1 MHFMKRVVCA
11 AVALLLLAG
20 TLPLGSP
27 PAEAASVLK
36 RNLVDLIDLSD
47 RIIVGR
53 VLSVTDGFDVNN
65 VPYTEVT
72 LLVEEN
78 IRGGNTGN
86 TYTFRQFGLLAP
98 KEINGMTC
106 LTVSPDGWPKY
117 ATEERVVVFLYQP
130 GSITGFQTTV
140 GLFQGKF
147 SIAGGQ
153 VRNVTDNLGLFDNI
167 EFEPGL
173 LSESEEKVTSAV
185 QGALPE
191 NVFVPMVRRA
201 VDDQWIEEGRMSN
214 EN

>member
-1 MHFMKRVVCA
+1 MKRIMSA

-20 TLPLGSP
+20 TMPLIGP

-47 RIIVGR
+47 RIIVGK
-53 VLSVTDGFDVNN
+53 VLSVNDGFDINN

-78 IRGGNTGN
+78 IRGGNPGN
-86 TYTFRQFGLLAP
+86 TYTFRQFGLMAP
-98 KEINGMTC
+98 REIDGKTY
-106 LTVSPDGWPKY
+106 LSVSPDGWPKF
-117 ATEERVVVFLYQP
+117 AADERVVVFLYQP
-130 GSITGFQTTV
+130 ASITGLQTTV

-153 VRNVTDNLGLFDNI
+153 VRNVNDNLGLFENI
-167 EFEPGL
+167 QFEPGL
-173 LSESEEKVTSAV
+173 LNEAEQKCSAST
-185 QGALPE
+185 QGAVPE

-201 VDDQWIEEGRMSN
+201 VDDQWVEEGRMSN

>member
-1 MHFMKRVVCA
+1 MKRVLCA
-11 AVALLLLAG
+11 AVALILLAG
-20 TLPLGSP
+20 TIPLGSP

-47 RIIVGR
+47 RIIVGK
-53 VLSVTDGFDVNN
+53 VLSLTDGFDANN

-72 LLVEEN
+72 LQVEEN
-78 IRGGNTGN
+78 IRGNSGN

-98 KEINGMTC
+98 REVNGMTC
-106 LTVSPDGWPKY
+106 LTVSPDGWPRY
-117 ATEERVVVFLYQP
+117 AADERVVVFLYQP

-147 SIAGGQ
+147 TIAGGQ

-167 EFEPGL
+167 NFEPGL
-173 LSESEEKVTSAV
+173 LSESEEKAV
-185 QGALPE
+185 GAVAGAVPE